1 MFIYLLIPFLV
12 GGSTTA
18 ETHLSRN
25 VLEKLSS
32 LKMLQHREEVKRLVP
47 EEVVDLHHERV
58 VQLF

>member
-18 ETHLSRN
+18 KTHLFHN
-25 VLEKLSS
+25 VLEKLSP
-32 LKMLQHREEVKRLVP
+32 LKMLQHRVKVWHLVP
-47 EEVVDLHHERV
+47 EEVVDLYHVRM